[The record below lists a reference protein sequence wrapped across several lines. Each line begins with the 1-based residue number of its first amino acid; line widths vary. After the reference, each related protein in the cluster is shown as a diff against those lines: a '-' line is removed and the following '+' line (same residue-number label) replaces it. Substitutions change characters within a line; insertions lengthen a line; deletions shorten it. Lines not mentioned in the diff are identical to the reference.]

1 CCTRR
6 SPCNA
11 LRFGTH
17 AAGLDAVITGGSGH
31 AGGRGPDR
39 QQPYG
44 RRTARRG
51 VPAGWHTARPR
62 QRRAAARTCVPHGRR
77 RGARRRNTTQHRVHA
92 TSDQELTG
100 SMPEIRCSGL
110 RHVYPNGVVALNGVT
125 LELEAGV
132 TGIVGLNG
140 VGKSTL
146 MGILLGALQPTSGT
160 ALIDGLTPDDY
171 RVKHRVGYVA
181 EGVRFEGWMRVGEF
195 LDGLAALCNAA
206 DYDSFGTD
214 AFRSRRLDELS
225 QVQRRRVEIA
235 AALIGGVALLILD
248 EPTNGL

>member
-1 CCTRR
+1 
-6 SPCNA
+6 
-11 LRFGTH
+11 
-17 AAGLDAVITGGSGH
+17 
-31 AGGRGPDR
+31 
-39 QQPYG
+39 
-44 RRTARRG
+44 
-51 VPAGWHTARPR
+51 
-62 QRRAAARTCVPHGRR
+62 
-77 RGARRRNTTQHRVHA
+77 
-92 TSDQELTG
+92 
-100 SMPEIRCSGL
+100 MPEIRCSEL

-125 LELEAGV
+125 LELEAGI

-146 MGILLGALQPTSGT
+146 MGILLGALRPTSGT
-160 ALIDGLTPDDY
+160 ATIDGLAPDDY

-181 EGVRFEGWMRVGEF
+181 EGVRFEGWMHVGEF

-225 QVQRRRVEIA
+225 QGQRRRVEIA

-248 EPTNGL
+248 EPTNGLDPIALRELREILRSLRRPGISVLVSSHHLDELQRIVDRVVLMTRGEVSAVHTREELLEQYGSFDAFGARLTTGGAS